1 MTQYPRPP
9 QVRWGDKDIKG
20 ATAKL
25 KLHYPDAPFSV
36 VAMQEMADMLREEY
50 GNDPNMIEKVI
61 LAHMRKLYPV
71 IAKPS
76 G

>member
-25 KLHYPDAPFSV
+25 KLHYPDAQFSV
-36 VAMQEMADMLREEY
+36 EDLQAMVNLLKEEY
-50 GNDPNMIEKVI
+50 GNDALQIEKTI
-61 LAHMRKLYPV
+61 LTHMRKIYPV
-71 IAKPS
+71 IYKHI
-76 G
+76 